1 MQGYF
6 KVDVKGAMV
15 KSRRS
20 AGNDE
25 KTISICADRSMR
37 ANSPN
42 SALAPQGL
50 CEKNP
55 GGPGVFWALMG
66 LAAQAFGQYVAQR
79 GGGVAQHFLGGGPID
94 AGVGDR
100 AAVLQLG

>member
-20 AGNDE
+20 AGKDE

-42 SALAPQGL
+42 SAPAPQGV
-50 CEKNP
+50 CEKT
-55 GGPGVFWALMG
+55 
-66 LAAQAFGQYVAQR
+66 R
-79 GGGVAQHFLGGGPID
+79 RTGGVSGH
-94 AGVGDR
+94 
-100 AAVLQLG
+100 